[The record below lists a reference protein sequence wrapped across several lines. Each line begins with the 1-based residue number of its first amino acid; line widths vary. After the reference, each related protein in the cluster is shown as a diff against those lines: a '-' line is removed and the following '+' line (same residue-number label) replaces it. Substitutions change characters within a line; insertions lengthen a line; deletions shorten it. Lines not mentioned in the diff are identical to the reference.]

1 MFRGRLDR
9 VTTGSGVR
17 AAVIG
22 IEGTELSAA
31 EAALI
36 RRMPPAGVVLFARNC
51 RDRQQLRALTD
62 ALHGSQPDRHLPIL
76 IDQEGGRV
84 MRLKPPEW
92 RPLPPAA
99 AVGALDGASAR
110 EAAWLLGRLIAHDL
124 AEVGIDIDSAPCVD
138 IGRPETTTA
147 IGNRAF
153 AHNPTLVAELGGEM
167 ARGLIAG
174 GIAPVLKHLPGHGRA
189 RVDSHETLPIV
200 DTGREELIATDLVPA
215 CRLNHLPLAMTAHV
229 LYRAVDPDRPG
240 TFSPVAIR
248 ELIREAA
255 GFEGLLF
262 SDDLA
267 MKALEGD
274 PGTRASRALAAGCD
288 IALACTGRLEE
299 SLAVLTAAHELAPE
313 KQARLAAALPLPPSE
328 PFDPERGQARLD
340 ELLGTVV
347 A

>member
-1 MFRGRLDR
+1 MSTDL
-9 VTTGSGVR
+9 SVR

-22 IEGTELSAA
+22 IEGTELGTD
-31 EAALI
+31 EAALM
-36 RRMPPAGVVLFARNC
+36 RRIPPAGVVLFARNC
-51 RDRQQLRALTD
+51 QDRQQLRALTD
-62 ALHGSQPDRHLPIL
+62 ELRRTQPGRRLAIL

-99 AVGALDGASAR
+99 AIGGLDGSSGR

-124 AEVGIDIDSAPCVD
+124 AEAGIDIDCAPCVD
-138 IGRPETTTA
+138 IGRPETTVA

-153 AHNPTLVAELGGEM
+153 ASDPAVVADLAGEM
-167 ARGLIAG
+167 ARGLMAG
-174 GIAPVLKHLPGHGRA
+174 DVAPVLKHLPGHGRA
-189 RVDSHETLPIV
+189 RVDSHVALPVV
-200 DTGREELIATDLVPA
+200 DAGREELIRSDLVPA
-215 CRLNHLPLAMTAHV
+215 RRLNHLPLGMTAHV
-229 LYRAVDPDRPG
+229 LYRAVDPDLPG
-240 TFSPVAIR
+240 TFSPTVIR

-255 GFEGLLF
+255 GFAGLLF

-267 MKALEGD
+267 MGALEGD

-288 IALACTGRLEE
+288 IALACTGRIEE
-299 SLAVLTAAHELAPE
+299 SEAVLKAAPE
-313 KQARLAAALPLPPSE
+313 LGPDKLARLAAAAPRAVPDH
-328 PFDPERGQARLD
+328 FDPDRGEARLA